1 MIPEKYHEI
10 FNYFLNALTV
20 FVIIY
25 FIYQYYYE
33 YQAEKE
39 FNANNVTSYNDI
51 EEFNKQYE
59 DTKLCKMFSNL
70 TDRDKEYL
78 YHVINAQRVK
88 YKSDN
93 PKITKKINS
102 FKSQLFY
109 NMLITLLIKQ
119 KMGAAFDSIR
129 HNALLN
135 FAINR

>member
-1 MIPEKYHEI
+1 MIPEKYHEL

-39 FNANNVTSYNDI
+39 FNTNNVTSYDDI

-59 DTKLCKMFSNL
+59 DTKVCKMFSNL

>member
-1 MIPEKYHEI
+1 MIPEKYHEL

-39 FNANNVTSYNDI
+39 FNANNVTSYDDI

-59 DTKLCKMFSNL
+59 DTKVCKMFSNL

-93 PKITKKINS
+93 PKVTKKIKS